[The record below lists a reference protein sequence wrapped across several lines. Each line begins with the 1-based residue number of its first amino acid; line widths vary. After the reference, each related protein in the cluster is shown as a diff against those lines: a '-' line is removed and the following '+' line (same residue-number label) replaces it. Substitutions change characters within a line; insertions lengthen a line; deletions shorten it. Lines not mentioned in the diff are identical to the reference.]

1 MFWIHKISLTQD
13 KNIHFVKKNKKKL
26 YFFIKKG
33 IFNMQG
39 RSVLMIET
47 LKIK

>member
-13 KNIHFVKKNKKKL
+13 KNIHFVKKIKKAV
-26 YFFIKKG
+26 FFHKKG